1 MSEADKKIAVLEAEI
16 DTLKKKLKLAN
27 ELNLK
32 LFEDYKKA
40 QEEKKKAATETT
52 KVTTKATAATAKPNA

>member
-1 MSEADKKIAVLEAEI
+1 MAMTEADKKIAVLETEI

-40 QEEKKKAATETT
+40 SSDLKMIEEIMKQ
-52 KVTTKATAATAKPNA
+52 NLS

>member
-1 MSEADKKIAVLEAEI
+1 MTEDAKKIAILENEI
-16 DTLKKKLKLAN
+16 DRLEHKLHLAN

-40 QEEKKKAATETT
+40 SSDLKMIEEILKQ
-52 KVTTKATAATAKPNA
+52 NLS